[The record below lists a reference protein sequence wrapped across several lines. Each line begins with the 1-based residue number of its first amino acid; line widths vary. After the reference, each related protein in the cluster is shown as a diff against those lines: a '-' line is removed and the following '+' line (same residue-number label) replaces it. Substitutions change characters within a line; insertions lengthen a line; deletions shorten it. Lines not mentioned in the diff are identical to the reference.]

1 MTDLSPFQPLHQVIS
16 RQQAQVRLRRENRY
30 LMTDALTMVLAL
42 ALAVLVFFRLF
53 GIRVVNGS
61 GMFPAATDGDLV
73 LGYREFTLRKND
85 AVFYTVNGRE
95 YMGRVAAKGG
105 DSVDI
110 TAEGILY
117 VNGTP
122 QTGEITY
129 PTYPPEDWAGHT
141 MVPEGFVFVL
151 GDYRTHT
158 TDSRQLGLIPIE
170 NVTMKAAALLRH
182 RGI

>member
-1 MTDLSPFQPLHQVIS
+1 MTDLSPFQPMQQVIE
-16 RQQAQVRLRRENRY
+16 RRQAQVRVRRENRY
-30 LMTDALTMVLAL
+30 LLKDVLAMTL
-42 ALAVLVFFRLF
+42 CLVLAVVVFLQFFDL
-53 GIRVVNGS
+53 RVVDGS
-61 GMFPAATDGDLV
+61 GMFPTVSDGDLV

-85 AVFYTVNGRE
+85 VVFYTVDGKE

-110 TAEGILY
+110 SEEGVLF

-122 QTGEITY
+122 QVGEITY
-129 PTYPPEDWAGHT
+129 PTYPPENWSGR
-141 MVPEGFVFVL
+141 MVVPEGYVFVL

-158 TDSRQLGLIPIE
+158 TDSRQLGLIPVE
-170 NVTMKAAALLRH
+170 NVIMKATALLRH